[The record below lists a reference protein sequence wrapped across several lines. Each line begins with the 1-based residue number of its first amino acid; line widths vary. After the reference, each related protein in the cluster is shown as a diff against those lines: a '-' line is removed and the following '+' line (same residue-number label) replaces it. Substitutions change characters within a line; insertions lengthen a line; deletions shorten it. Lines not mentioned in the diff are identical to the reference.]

1 MLMLIIGFVLA
12 SIYIRHMIL
21 HSRDTDIKRDFH
33 FPISITHLK
42 LNHSTTKN
50 SNFQFPIS
58 IMCFLL
64 NPKNSSSHSA
74 NRMDVVAPERPK
86 GFFTSC
92 PSICFLTPLLIYCTT
107 RVCLRVGRLHM
118 REHGQGEINPEL
130 KMYPRNGTQTP
141 QHARSMLDARSCQIL
156 KGKYYF
162 FQNLSQVFVISEFV
176 FLFQFSLLFHQNSKE
191 RELPFA
197 SFNSLMGIS
206 S

>member
-1 MLMLIIGFVLA
+1 MELWYSMLMLIIGFVLA

-42 LNHSTTKN
+42 SNHSTTKN
-50 SNFQFPIS
+50 SNSQFPIS
-58 IMCFLL
+58 IMYTNTETFLNICFLL

-118 REHGQGEINPEL
+118 REHG
-130 KMYPRNGTQTP
+130 
-141 QHARSMLDARSCQIL
+141 
-156 KGKYYF
+156 
-162 FQNLSQVFVISEFV
+162 
-176 FLFQFSLLFHQNSKE
+176 
-191 RELPFA
+191 
-197 SFNSLMGIS
+197 
-206 S
+206 